1 MPTLG
6 ALCPV
11 SVDAEG
17 IVHCRIGRHRGKQT
31 PALLLREVVM
41 CSRRLVKASA
51 GLTWRQHSVEWTRL
65 LGAGYCLL
73 YTYGIRRTCRIQ
85 MCSLLCDATFVPWSE
100 RMEPYR
106 DDAKQAGKRPAR
118 LAGNTVAR
126 FSPSCD
132 APGGTTTLSVA
143 VWLKVRDQE
152 ARPMQL
158 SQAIA
163 IINEAKIHAVSS
175 WLG

>member
-1 MPTLG
+1 
-6 ALCPV
+6 
-11 SVDAEG
+11 
-17 IVHCRIGRHRGKQT
+17 
-31 PALLLREVVM
+31 
-41 CSRRLVKASA
+41 
-51 GLTWRQHSVEWTRL
+51 
-65 LGAGYCLL
+65 
-73 YTYGIRRTCRIQ
+73 

-143 VWLKVRDQE
+143 VWPPGQRLRSTT
-152 ARPMQL
+152 AAN

-163 IINEAKIHAVSS
+163 VMDQAMNHAFSSWPGKPSVTELVSS
-175 WLG
+175 SESHEATAMAPKSGTGSREEQHEIPPGMAQH